1 MFPGGPVLSPQ
12 PRTREAW
19 EQLQQLPG
27 HGDRTRPAQDVP
39 QGQVQTW
46 CRKPG
51 SDTVPE
57 WLGRAMAAPSWRS
70 ASYGSTGAGAQ
81 VGFWPMAGLRRGP
94 RGGWAGTRRA
104 LISAHGPESVEVTPC
119 ALGAVTEQLP
129 DTRLKP
135 CLKVLKHRED
145 KTVCKSLAGNEE
157 AFGFGFFAFGRQR
170 AYSA

>member
-1 MFPGGPVLSPQ
+1 MAGQGL
-12 PRTREAW
+12 
-19 EQLQQLPG
+19 
-27 HGDRTRPAQDVP
+27 GDGT
-39 QGQVQTW
+39 G
-46 CRKPG
+46 
-51 SDTVPE
+51 
-57 WLGRAMAAPSWRS
+57 LGRAMAAPSRRS

-81 VGFWPMAGLRRGP
+81 VVFWPMAGLRTGP
-94 RGGWAGTRRA
+94 RGGWAGTWRA
-104 LISAHGPESVEVTPC
+104 PVSAHGPDSVEVTPC

-129 DTRLKP
+129 ETRLKP